1 MGGGRRVRRRGEA
14 SSASRGARQ
23 ATSEARGKITRA
35 RLVMHVTSALP
46 AAQVRRGSE
55 SFLWLSKARHR
66 SRFAVAAARPGGTP
80 PRKDR
85 GTNTGTRRG
94 HRKVSW
100 VRMSQHSRIPPRR
113 GALSVVHES
122 LKYRQLAAARGAA
135 RADRGGGM
143 QAAAAAGGRL
153 SSGGRQRRA
162 AQRFLE
168 VIFDPQGAASGQSV
182 D

>member
-1 MGGGRRVRRRGEA
+1 VPAVVQRLQWAAGGGWGAEVRPA
-14 SSASRGARQ
+14 AR
-23 ATSEARGKITRA
+23 AEARGRPQLRHAGEKKESSAGDA
-35 RLVMHVTSALP
+35 RYFRTPRRTSAAGLRKFSMVE
-46 AAQVRRGSE
+46 Q
-55 SFLWLSKARHR
+55 ARHR

-122 LKYRQLAAARGAA
+122 LKYRQLAAARGAV
-135 RADRGGGM
+135 RRERGGGEH
-143 QAAAAAGGRL
+143 A
-153 SSGGRQRRA
+153 SGGGSGRASLQRRKA
-162 AQRFLE
+162 T
-168 VIFDPQGAASGQSV
+168 
-182 D
+182 